1 MGERVYYLN
10 LACHDPSDKNVINMK
25 DLAKATHLVK
35 KGNRCDFPSEADK
48 RCKRDVMHYRKTIV
62 TCTS

>member
-10 LACHDPSDKNVINMK
+10 RACHDPSDKNVINMK

-48 RCKRDVMHYRKTIV
+48 RCK
-62 TCTS
+62 